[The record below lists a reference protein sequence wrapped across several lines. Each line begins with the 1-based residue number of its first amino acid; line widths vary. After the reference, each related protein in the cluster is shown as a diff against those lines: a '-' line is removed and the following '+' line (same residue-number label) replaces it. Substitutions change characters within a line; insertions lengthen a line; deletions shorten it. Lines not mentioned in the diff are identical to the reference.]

1 MIKVRCDIIV
11 LTECWLQSCPNLP
24 LLEGCTSYST
34 SNPRNQNAGVTIYIK
49 SSLVHTVLEPDFK
62 CADCLICI
70 IDNKTAIV
78 AIYRSPSFSRR
89 DQFDNFL
96 DSLNSTLIK
105 LKSYNNISVIGDLN
119 IDIKPQ
125 NNDNFSDDYLT
136 LCATHALLPTHTY
149 LTKLLKCYDHI
160 LLKSKFPSTTLA
172 IESHITDH
180 MPICS
185 VYN

>member
-1 MIKVRCDIIV
+1 MASIIEINSELESLDSSNSFKCEPENCSLLLGSTQQNSLVVLHLNIRSISKNFDQLRALLVVIKVTCDIIV

-24 LLEGCTSYST
+24 LLEGYTSYST

-96 DSLNSTLIK
+96 DNLNS
-105 LKSYNNISVIGDLN
+105 
-119 IDIKPQ
+119 
-125 NNDNFSDDYLT
+125 
-136 LCATHALLPTHTY
+136 
-149 LTKLLKCYDHI
+149 I
-160 LLKSKFPSTTLA
+160 L
-172 IESHITDH
+172 
-180 MPICS
+180 
-185 VYN
+185 